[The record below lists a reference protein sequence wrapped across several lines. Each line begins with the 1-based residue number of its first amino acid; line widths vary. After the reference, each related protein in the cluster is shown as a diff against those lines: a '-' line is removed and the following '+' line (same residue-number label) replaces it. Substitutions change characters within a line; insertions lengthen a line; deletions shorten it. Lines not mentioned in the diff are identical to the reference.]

1 MTSEDPIPLDQ
12 DPTQSWIGVAH
23 SGGGGGYV
31 LLILL
36 HTCKKM
42 QLRGGGGGR
51 GAFSSFFMLASKLLD
66 LPAHLYVYNVHVV
79 VHDCTVIIIHVHV
92 PGPVDG
98 SKRHIFQLIS
108 LSY

>member
-1 MTSEDPIPLDQ
+1 MDI
-12 DPTQSWIGVAH
+12 IIIKAH
-23 SGGGGGYV
+23 MQENAAKGGGG
-31 LLILL
+31 
-36 HTCKKM
+36 
-42 QLRGGGGGR
+42 

-92 PGPVDG
+92 HVSGPVDG

-108 LSY
+108 LAY